1 MNWSCVHAHSPTLQ
15 PYSRTDVGIYMYE
28 ACNDKSEILPQIGD
42 APSLSRKIED
52 RPQYLNRLVV
62 S

>member
-1 MNWSCVHAHSPTLQ
+1 MRTAL